1 MISGSSN
8 NDINIFCD
16 FQANN
21 KNIKYIFVV
30 YIWFYYFFIF
40 KINLKA
46 LAK

>member
-8 NDINIFCD
+8 NDINIFCN

-30 YIWFYYFFIF
+30 YIWFYYFFNF
-40 KINLKA
+40 QDKLKKIS
-46 LAK
+46 